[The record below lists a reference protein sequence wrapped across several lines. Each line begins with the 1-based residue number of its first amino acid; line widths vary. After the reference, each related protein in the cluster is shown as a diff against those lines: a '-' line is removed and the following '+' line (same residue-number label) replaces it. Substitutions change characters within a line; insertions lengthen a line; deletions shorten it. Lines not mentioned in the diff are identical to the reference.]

1 MENKLDF
8 TEDVPLESI
17 TFISSDT
24 NYPNQN
30 KAVSQL
36 VIENNG
42 EILNKLFVG
51 GLSYSTSEESFK
63 SYFEKFGPL
72 IDLVIIRDTLTKRS
86 RGFGFVTYSNLS
98 TVDEVMKKRPHF
110 IDGRKLDL
118 KRISPKNVNIF
129 FLIHLN
135 LSL

>member
-1 MENKLDF
+1 MEAKLDF
-8 TEDVPLESI
+8 SEDIPLESI
-17 TFISSDT
+17 NFNSSDT

-30 KAVSQL
+30 KGVSKL
-36 VIENNG
+36 ASENNG

-51 GLSYSTSEESFK
+51 GLSYSTSEDIFK

-72 IDLVIIRDTLTKRS
+72 IDFVIIRDTLTKRS

-98 TVDEVMKKRPHF
+98 TVDEVMKNRPHF
-110 IDGRKLDL
+110 LDGRKLDL
-118 KRISPKNVNIF
+118 KRISPKNVSIF

-135 LSL
+135 LRL

>member
-8 TEDVPLESI
+8 SEDVPLESI
-17 TFISSDT
+17 SFNSSDT

-30 KAVSQL
+30 VNKLAS
-36 VIENNG
+36 ENNG

-51 GLSYSTSEESFK
+51 GLSYSTSEDIFK
-63 SYFEKFGPL
+63 TYFEKFGPL
-72 IDLVIIRDTLTKRS
+72 IDFVIIRDTLTKRS
-86 RGFGFVTYSNLS
+86 RGFGFVTYSNIS

-118 KRISPKNVNIF
+118 KRISPKNVNISF
-129 FLIHLN
+129 
-135 LSL
+135 